1 MPDTVFVDLGSWHH
15 SMYPLGENEDL
26 KLTKSRRTP
35 DYEPNAGITM
45 VNINVFAD
53 PCIWSALF
61 SRRVVR
67 GMNTLN
73 WA

>member
-1 MPDTVFVDLGSWHH
+1 
-15 SMYPLGENEDL
+15 MYPLGENGDL
-26 KLTKSRRTP
+26 KKSRPTP
-35 DYEPNAGITM
+35 DYEPNAGITR

-53 PCIWSALF
+53 PCISSALF

-73 WA
+73 GPYGA